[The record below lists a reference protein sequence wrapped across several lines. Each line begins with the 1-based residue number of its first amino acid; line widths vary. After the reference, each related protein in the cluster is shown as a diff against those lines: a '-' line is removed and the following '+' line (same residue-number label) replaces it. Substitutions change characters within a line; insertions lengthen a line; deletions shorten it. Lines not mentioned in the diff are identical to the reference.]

1 MDYDIS
7 NTLNIGDE
15 ISLITDKD
23 GKRNYNIID
32 INSNQFKIDKDIGG
46 SNCLVYGTKVNDFH
60 TLDKSYIYT
69 LNVCATQDL
78 YKLIQQQQEI
88 INQLKRDVEELKMKI
103 N

>member
-32 INSNQFKIDKDIGG
+32 INSNQFKIDKDIEG